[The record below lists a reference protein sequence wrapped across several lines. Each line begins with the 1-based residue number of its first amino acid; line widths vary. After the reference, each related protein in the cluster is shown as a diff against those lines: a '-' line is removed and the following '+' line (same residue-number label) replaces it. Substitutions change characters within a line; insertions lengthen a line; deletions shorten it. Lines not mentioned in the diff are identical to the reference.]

1 MGTCCTSASH
11 LSNYTTIDNC
21 NTIDEVIDVIEQL
34 KTKLPLER
42 KLISENINNP
52 NFTLPNE
59 IPQHDNTS
67 SHQLTPSEKRKRISH
82 LENIERLYGNVLDLL
97 NTSKQSLPLPETKK
111 HLHSIC
117 SHYTKLYDENK
128 TYNITFDKFRT
139 FVEKHSEA

>member
-1 MGTCCTSASH
+1 MGTCCTSATN

-21 NTIDEVIDVIEQL
+21 NTIDEVIDAIEQL

-42 KLISENINNP
+42 KLISENIDNP

-59 IPQHDNTS
+59 ISQHEAS
-67 SHQLTPSEKRKRISH
+67 YQLTPSDKRKRISH

-97 NTSKQSLPLPETKK
+97 NTCKLSLPLPETKK

-139 FVEKHSEA
+139 FVEKHSET

>member
-1 MGTCCTSASH
+1 MGTCCTSTSN

-34 KTKLPLER
+34 KSKLPLER
-42 KLISENINNP
+42 KLISENIDNP

-59 IPQHDNTS
+59 IPQHETT
-67 SHQLTPSEKRKRISH
+67 HQLTPSEKRKRISH

-97 NTSKQSLPLPETKK
+97 NTSKLSLPLSETKK

>member
-1 MGTCCTSASH
+1 MGTCCTAT
-11 LSNYTTIDNC
+11 SNLGNHSTIDNC
-21 NTIDEVIDVIEQL
+21 NTIEELIDVIEQL
-34 KTKLPLER
+34 KSKLPLER
-42 KLISENINNP
+42 KLISENIDNQ
-52 NFTLPNE
+52 NFTLSNE
-59 IPQHDNTS
+59 ITQHVTS
-67 SHQLTPSEKRKRISH
+67 QLTPSEKRKRISH

-97 NTSKQSLPLPETKK
+97 NTSKSILPLPETKK